1 MSVKQLLRIAF
12 GLLAS
17 PGLLVV
23 GTLLWISVDDNEG
36 WWESVGKYIWYL
48 ISGQW
53 NKLPD

>member
-1 MSVKQLLRIAF
+1 MKQLLRITF

-36 WWESVGKYIWYL
+36 WWESIGKYIWYL
-48 ISGQW
+48 VSGQW